1 MSTARDEIL
10 GRIRTALSD
19 VTEADPARDVPVAWQ
34 YGRATDIADVLGLF
48 VERVEDYR
56 AIVERV
62 PVTDVPEAVVRHLR
76 DTGATTVVLPVGI
89 DAAWRAAIEA
99 SGLGV
104 LSDEPALSH
113 DELNRVDAV
122 VTAAAVGIAE
132 TGTFVLDHRPDQGRR
147 ALTLVPDRHVC
158 VVRADQVVTDVPE
171 AVARLAASVAEG
183 LPLTWV
189 SGPSATSDIELNR
202 VEGVHG
208 PRTLHVLVAV

>member
-1 MSTARDEIL
+1 MSAARDQIIA
-10 GRIRTALSD
+10 RIRGALAD
-19 VTEADPARDVPVAWQ
+19 VTEPDPAVDAPVAWR
-34 YGRATDIADVLGLF
+34 YGRATAVADVLGLF

-56 AIVERV
+56 AEVERV
-62 PVTDVPEAVVRHLR
+62 PLADLPDAVARHLVAS
-76 DTGATTVVLPVGI
+76 GAANVVLPAGI
-89 DAAWRAAIEA
+89 DPAWRAAIEA
-99 SGLGV
+99 SGLEV
-104 LSDEPALSH
+104 LADDPPLGH
-113 DELNRVDAV
+113 DALNRVDAV

-171 AVARLAASVAEG
+171 AVARLKASVAEG

-208 PRTLHVLVAV
+208 PRTLHVLVAE